1 MAQTAEKKRTAPKKS
16 AKTTTQGEF
25 DAFLKRYPKTSEV
38 DVFVHDM
45 NGFLRG
51 KRFPVAEAKKI
62 WESGV
67 EMPRCLLFLDPTGD
81 DLDPGGRSEAMGDPD
96 GTAHPIPGRLAPVP
110 WADHPTAQVLLQMN
124 DPFIKGETNAG
135 NPSKYC
141 PRAALQGTLK
151 RLEKLGVIPMVA
163 VELEFY
169 LLDPTRDAVGTPMPP
184 KNPVTGLVETS
195 KQPYSMDDLDAY
207 ATFIRRTAAN
217 AEAQG
222 IPASAAITEYSPGQF
237 EINLKHQPDAVAACD
252 NAVLLKRCI
261 KGTARELGYNATFM
275 SKPFLNAAG
284 SGMHVHVSLID
295 KAGKNLFG
303 ETGAKGE
310 ALMRHAIGGLQATM
324 AESMAIFGA
333 NPNASRRYVPGAN
346 VPMSPEW
353 GHNNRTVAFRI
364 PAGGPKA
371 RRIEHRVAGADANP
385 YLAMA
390 AILAGI
396 AYGIEN
402 EIDPGEAA
410 EKGDFARPADPRI
423 PFKFGAA
430 LEQLA
435 KAKILPKYIEKECLD
450 LYVDARRAELDKL
463 YDAIS
468 PREYDWYL

>member
-1 MAQTAEKKRTAPKKS
+1 MALKSKAGKPAAATA
-16 AKTTTQGEF
+16 EF
-25 DAFLKRYPKTSEV
+25 DAFLKRHPKTAEV
-38 DVFVHDM
+38 DVFVHDL

-51 KRFPVAEAKKI
+51 KRFPVAEARKL

-81 DLDPGGRSEAMGDPD
+81 DLDPGGRSDTIGDPD
-96 GTAHPIPGRLAPVP
+96 GTCHPIPGRLAPVP
-110 WADHPTAQVLLQMN
+110 WAEQPTAQVLLQMH
-124 DPFIKGETNAG
+124 DPFIKGEANAG
-135 NPSKYC
+135 RPSRFC
-141 PRAALQGTLK
+141 PRAALTGTLAHL
-151 RLEKLGVIPMVA
+151 RRLGVTPMVA

-169 LLDPTRDAVGTPMPP
+169 LLDPQRGPLGAPVPP
-184 KNPVTGLVETS
+184 KNPQTGRIEES

-207 ATFIRRTAAN
+207 ATFIRRAAAN

-261 KGTARELGYNATFM
+261 KGTARELGYDASFM

-295 KAGKNLFG
+295 DAGKNLFG
-303 ETGAKGE
+303 ETGARGE
-310 ALMRHAIGGLQATM
+310 TLLGHAIGGLKATM

-333 NPNASRRYVPGAN
+333 NVNAMRRYVRGNN
-346 VPMSPEW
+346 VPMSGEW
-353 GHNNRTVAFRI
+353 GHNNRSVAFRI

-371 RRIEHRVAGADANP
+371 RRVEHRVAGADANP

-396 AYGIEN
+396 AHGIEN
-402 EIDPGEAA
+402 KLEAGPAA
-410 EKGDFARPADPRI
+410 EGGDPARRTDTKI
-423 PFKFGAA
+423 PFRFPAA
-430 LEQLA
+430 LDRLA
-435 KAKILPKYIEKECLD
+435 QAKILPKYIEPEALS
-450 LYVDARRAELDKL
+450 LYVDARRTELEKF
-463 YDAIS
+463 YDVIS
-468 PREYDWYL
+468 PREYEWYL

>member
-1 MAQTAEKKRTAPKKS
+1 MATKPAKTRATAPTS
-16 AKTTTQGEF
+16 EF
-25 DAFLKRYPKTSEV
+25 DSFLKAHPKTEDV

-51 KRFPVAEAKKI
+51 KRFPVSEARKI

-96 GTAHPIPGRLAPVP
+96 GTAHPIPGRLTPVP
-110 WADHPTAQVLLQMN
+110 WAVHPTAQVLLQMH

-135 NPSKYC
+135 KPSKYC
-141 PRAALQGTLK
+141 PRAALTGTLA
-151 RLEKLGVIPMVA
+151 RLQKLGVTPVVA

-169 LLDPTRDAVGTPMPP
+169 LLDPARDGQGAPLPP
-184 KNPVTGLVETS
+184 KNPQTGQVESS

-207 ATFIRRTAAN
+207 AAFIRTVAHHAK
-217 AEAQG
+217 AQN

-237 EINLKHQPDAVAACD
+237 EINLKHEADAVAACD

-261 KGTARELGYNATFM
+261 KGTAKEMGYIASFM
-275 SKPFLNAAG
+275 SKPFLQAAG
-284 SGMHVHVSLID
+284 SGMHVHVSLVD
-295 KAGKNLFG
+295 KAGKNIFG

-310 ALMRHAIGGLQATM
+310 LMLKHAIGGLQATM

-333 NPNASRRYVPGAN
+333 NPNASRRYVPGNN
-346 VPMSPEW
+346 VPMSTEW

-371 RRIEHRVAGADANP
+371 RRIEHRVPGADANP

-396 AYGIEN
+396 AYGLEQKL
-402 EIDPGEAA
+402 DPGPAA
-410 EKGDFARPADPRI
+410 ETGDFKRPPDPRI
-423 PFKFGAA
+423 PFKFPAA
-430 LEQLA
+430 LVRLA
-435 KAKILPKYIEKECLD
+435 KAKILPTYIDPECLG
-450 LYVDARRAELDKL
+450 LYVDARRAELEKFSDVV
-463 YDAIS
+463 A

>member
-1 MAQTAEKKRTAPKKS
+1 MAEKPAATPTS
-16 AKTTTQGEF
+16 EF
-25 DAFLKRYPKTSEV
+25 DSFLKARPQIQDV
-38 DVFVHDM
+38 DLFVHDM

-51 KRFPVAEAKKI
+51 KRFPVSEARKL

-81 DLDPGGRSEAMGDPD
+81 DLDPGGRSEAIGDPD

-110 WADHPTAQVLLQMN
+110 WAQHPTAQVLLQMH
-124 DPFIKGETNAG
+124 DPENGETNAG
-135 NPSKYC
+135 NPSKFC
-141 PRAALQGTLK
+141 PRAALIGTLA
-151 RLEKLGVIPMVA
+151 RLQKLGVIPMVA

-169 LLDPTRDAVGTPMPP
+169 LLDPARDPGGAPLPP
-184 KNPVTGLVETS
+184 KNPLTGQTESS

-207 ATFIRRTAAN
+207 AAFIRRAASH
-217 AEAQG
+217 AEAQN

-237 EINLKHQPDAVAACD
+237 EINLKHQADAVAACD

-261 KGTARELGYNATFM
+261 KGTARELGYNASFI

-295 KAGKNLFG
+295 GQGNNLFG
-303 ETGAKGE
+303 ETGAKGDQ
-310 ALMRHAIGGLQATM
+310 LLRHAIGGLQATM

-333 NPNASRRYVPGAN
+333 NVNASRRYVRGNN
-346 VPMSPEW
+346 VPMSATW
-353 GHNNRTVAFRI
+353 AHNNRSVAFRI

-371 RRIEHRVAGADANP
+371 RRVEHRVAGADANP

-396 AYGIEN
+396 AHGIEKKPDCGP
-402 EIDPGEAA
+402 EAQGGDPMRET
-410 EKGDFARPADPRI
+410 DPNI
-423 PFKFGAA
+423 PFKFPAA
-430 LEQLA
+430 LERLA
-435 KAKILPKYIEKECLD
+435 RAEILPIYIEPECLN
-450 LYVDARRAELDKL
+450 LYVDARRAELEKF
-463 YDAIS
+463 YDVIS

>member
-1 MAQTAEKKRTAPKKS
+1 MAKKAPAS
-16 AKTTTQGEF
+16 DTRPGRPVGGPREQLRELER
-25 DAFLKRYPKTSEV
+25 FLKRYPQTEDI

-51 KRFPVAEAKKI
+51 KRFPVSEARKL

-81 DLDPGGRSEAMGDPD
+81 DLDPGGRSEAIGDPD
-96 GTAHPIPGRLAPVP
+96 GTASPIPGRLAPVP
-110 WADHPTAQVLLQMN
+110 WAAHPRAQVLLQMH
-124 DPFIKGETNAG
+124 DPENGG
-135 NPSKYC
+135 PSKFC
-141 PRAALQGTLK
+141 PRAALTCTLA
-151 RLEKLGVIPMVA
+151 RLRKFGVTPMVA

-169 LLDPTRDAVGTPMPP
+169 LLDPKRDAGGAPLPP
-184 KNPVTGLVETS
+184 KNPKTGHAESS

-207 ATFIRRTAAN
+207 AAFIRRTASHAK
-217 AEAQG
+217 AQG

-261 KGTARELGYNATFM
+261 KGTARELGYDATFM

-295 KAGKNLFG
+295 DHGRNLFG
-303 ETGAKGE
+303 ETGTKGGQ
-310 ALMRHAIGGLQATM
+310 LLRHAIGGLQATM

-333 NPNASRRYVPGAN
+333 NPNASRRYVRGHN
-346 VPMSPEW
+346 VPMSTSW
-353 GHNNRTVAFRI
+353 AHNNRSVAFRI

-396 AYGIEN
+396 AHGIEQKLDCGT
-402 EIDPGEAA
+402 EAVGGDPMRET
-410 EKGDFARPADPRI
+410 DPNI
-423 PFKFGAA
+423 PFKFPAA
-430 LEQLA
+430 LKRLA
-435 KAKILPKYIEKECLD
+435 QAKILPQYIEPECLG
-450 LYVDARRAELDKL
+450 LYVDLRRAELEKF
-463 YDAIS
+463 YDVIS

>member
-1 MAQTAEKKRTAPKKS
+1 MARKPAAQYS
-16 AKTTTQGEF
+16 EF
-25 DAFLKRYPKTSEV
+25 DTYLKRYPKTQDV

-51 KRFPVAEAKKI
+51 KRFPVAEAKKL

-110 WADHPTAQVLLQMN
+110 WAQHPTAQVLLQMH
-124 DPFIKGETNAG
+124 DPFITGETNAG
-135 NPSKYC
+135 KPSKYC
-141 PRAALQGTLK
+141 PRAALQGTLA
-151 RLEKLGVIPMVA
+151 RLGKLGVTPMVA

-169 LLDPTRDAVGTPMPP
+169 LLDPARDAAGQPQPP
-184 KNPVTGLVETS
+184 KNPQTGQIETS

-207 ATFIRRTAAN
+207 ATFIRRAAN
-217 AEAQG
+217 HAEAQN

-252 NAVLLKRCI
+252 NAVLLKRCV
-261 KGTARELGYNATFM
+261 KGTAHELGYIASFM
-275 SKPFLNAAG
+275 SKPFLQAAG
-284 SGMHVHVSLID
+284 SGMHVHVSLVD

-310 ALMRHAIGGLQATM
+310 QMLRHAIGGLQATM

-333 NPNASRRYVPGAN
+333 NPNASRRYVPGNN

-353 GHNNRTVAFRI
+353 GYNNRTVAFRI
-364 PAGGPKA
+364 PAGWPKA

-396 AYGIEN
+396 AHGLEQKL
-402 EIDPGEAA
+402 DPGAPA
-410 EKGDFARPADPRI
+410 ETGDFKRPPDPRI
-423 PFKFGAA
+423 PFKFPAA
-430 LEQLA
+430 LERLA
-435 KAKILPKYIEKECLD
+435 KAKILPLYIEQECLA
-450 LYVDARRAELDKL
+450 LYVDARRAELEKFSDVI
-463 YDAIS
+463 A

>member
-1 MAQTAEKKRTAPKKS
+1 MAKAAAKKRVS
-16 AKTTTQGEF
+16 ADSSKGGNEF
-25 DAFLKRYPKTSEV
+25 DAFLKRYPKTAEV

-51 KRFPVAEAKKI
+51 KRFPVSEARKL

-81 DLDPGGRSEAMGDPD
+81 DLDPGGRSEALGDPD
-96 GTAHPIPGRLAPVP
+96 GTAQPIPGRLAPVP
-110 WADHPTAQVLLQMN
+110 WADHPTAQVLLQMH
-124 DPFIKGETNAG
+124 DPHLKGETNAG
-135 NPSKYC
+135 KPSKYC
-141 PRAALQGTLK
+141 PRAALQGTLA
-151 RLEKLGVIPMVA
+151 RLQKLGVTPMVA

-169 LLDPTRDAVGTPMPP
+169 LLDPSRDGNGQPQPP
-184 KNPVTGLVETS
+184 KNPLTGQIETS

-207 ATFIRRTAAN
+207 ATFIRRAAGN

-261 KGTARELGYNATFM
+261 KGTARELGYNSTFM

-295 KAGKNLFG
+295 KAGKNLYG

-310 ALMRHAIGGLQATM
+310 AMLRHAIGGLQATM

-385 YLAMA
+385 YLTMA

-396 AYGIEN
+396 AYGLEN
-402 EIDPGEAA
+402 ELDPGPAA
-410 EKGDFARPADPRI
+410 ETGDFARPADPRI
-423 PFKFGAA
+423 PFKFTSA
-430 LEQLA
+430 LEALA

-450 LYVDARRAELDKL
+450 LYVDARRAELEKF
-463 YDAIS
+463 YDVIS

>member
-1 MAQTAEKKRTAPKKS
+1 MAKKPA
-16 AKTTTQGEF
+16 AGAGEF
-25 DAFLKRYPKTSEV
+25 DAFLKRYPKTAEV
-38 DVFVHDM
+38 DVFVHDL

-51 KRFPVAEAKKI
+51 KRFPVHEARKI

-110 WADHPTAQVLLQMN
+110 WAEHPTAQVLLQMH

-141 PRAALQGTLK
+141 PRAALQGTLA
-151 RLEKLGVIPMVA
+151 RLQKLGVTPVVA

-169 LLDPTRDAVGTPMPP
+169 LLDPKCDALGTPLPP
-184 KNPVTGLVETS
+184 RNPLTGRVEES

-207 ATFIRRTAAN
+207 ATFIRRCASHAT
-217 AEAQG
+217 AQG

-237 EINLKHQPDAVAACD
+237 EINLKHQADAVAACD

-261 KGTARELGYNATFM
+261 KGTARELGYNASFM
-275 SKPFLNAAG
+275 SKPFLQAAG

-303 ETGAKGE
+303 ETGAKGDT
-310 ALMRHAIGGLQATM
+310 LLRQAIGGLQATM
-324 AESMAIFGA
+324 AEGMAIFGA

-346 VPMSPEW
+346 VPMSTEW

-396 AYGIEN
+396 THGIEHKL
-402 EIDPGEAA
+402 DAGEPAS
-410 EKGDFARPADPRI
+410 KGDFARPADPKI
-423 PFKFGAA
+423 PFKFAAA
-430 LEQLA
+430 LERLGT
-435 KAKILPKYIEKECLD
+435 AKILPRYIEPECLN
-450 LYVDARRAELDKL
+450 LYVDARRAELEKFH
-463 YDAIS
+463 DAIS
-468 PREYDWYL
+468 PREYAWYL

>member
-1 MAQTAEKKRTAPKKS
+1 MAQKPA
-16 AKTTTQGEF
+16 AKANKNTQEF
-25 DAFLKRYPKTSEV
+25 DAFLKKHPKIQEV
-38 DVFVHDM
+38 DVFVHDL

-51 KRFPVAEAKKI
+51 KRFPVHEARKI

-96 GTAHPIPGRLAPVP
+96 GTAHPIPGRLVPVP
-110 WADHPTAQVLLQMN
+110 WADHPTAQVLLQMH
-124 DPFIKGETNAG
+124 DPFIRGETNAG

-141 PRAALQGTLK
+141 PRAALTGTLA
-151 RLEKLGVIPMVA
+151 RLTKLGVTPMVA

-169 LLDPTRDAVGTPMPP
+169 LLDPARNAMGEPQPP
-184 KNPVTGLVETS
+184 KNPLTGQIETS

-207 ATFIRRTAAN
+207 ATFIRRCAAN
-217 AEAQG
+217 AAAQG

-275 SKPFLNAAG
+275 SKPFLQAAG

-295 KAGKNLFG
+295 KAGMNLFG
-303 ETGAKGE
+303 ETGDKGE
-310 ALMRHAIGGLQATM
+310 KLLRQAIGGLQATM
-324 AESMAIFGA
+324 AEAMAIFGA

-346 VPMSPEW
+346 VPMSTEW
-353 GHNNRTVAFRI
+353 GPNNRTVAFRI

-396 AYGIEN
+396 THGIEN
-402 EIDPGEAA
+402 KLDAGAPT
-410 EKGDFARPADPRI
+410 EKGDFARPADPKI
-423 PFKFGAA
+423 PFRFPAA
-430 LEQLA
+430 LERLA
-435 KAKILPKYIEKECLD
+435 AAKILPRYIEPECLN
-450 LYVDARRAELDKL
+450 LYVDARRVELEKFQ
-463 YDAIS
+463 DAIS
-468 PREYDWYL
+468 PREYAWYL

>member
-1 MAQTAEKKRTAPKKS
+1 MARKPAAQYS
-16 AKTTTQGEF
+16 EF
-25 DAFLKRYPKTSEV
+25 DTYLKRYPKTQDV

-51 KRFPVAEAKKI
+51 KRFPVAEAKKL

-110 WADHPTAQVLLQMN
+110 WAQHPTAQVLLQMH
-124 DPFIKGETNAG
+124 DPFITGETNAG
-135 NPSKYC
+135 KPSKYC
-141 PRAALQGTLK
+141 PRAALQGTLA
-151 RLEKLGVIPMVA
+151 RLGKLGVTPMVA

-169 LLDPTRDAVGTPMPP
+169 LLDPARDAAGQPQPP
-184 KNPVTGLVETS
+184 KNPQTGQIETS

-207 ATFIRRTAAN
+207 ATFIRRAAN
-217 AEAQG
+217 HAEAQN

-252 NAVLLKRCI
+252 NAVLLKRCV
-261 KGTARELGYNATFM
+261 KGTAHELGYIASFM
-275 SKPFLNAAG
+275 SKPFLQAAG
-284 SGMHVHVSLID
+284 SGMHVHVSLVD

-310 ALMRHAIGGLQATM
+310 QMLRLAIGGLQATM

-333 NPNASRRYVPGAN
+333 NPNASRRYVPGNN

-353 GHNNRTVAFRI
+353 GYNNRTVAFRI

-396 AYGIEN
+396 AHGLEQKL
-402 EIDPGEAA
+402 DPGAPA
-410 EKGDFARPADPRI
+410 ETGDFKRPPDPRI
-423 PFKFGAA
+423 PFKFPAA
-430 LEQLA
+430 LERLA
-435 KAKILPKYIEKECLD
+435 KAKILPLYIEQECLA
-450 LYVDARRAELDKL
+450 LYVDARRAELEKFSDVI
-463 YDAIS
+463 A